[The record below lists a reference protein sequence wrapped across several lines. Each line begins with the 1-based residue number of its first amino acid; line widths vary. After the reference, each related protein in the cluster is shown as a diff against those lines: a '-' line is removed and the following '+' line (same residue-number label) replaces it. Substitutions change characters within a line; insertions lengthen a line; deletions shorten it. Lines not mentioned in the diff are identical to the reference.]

1 MPKEI
6 ITPGN
11 VPKARGF
18 SHAIKAGN
26 TIYVAGQGGIDI
38 NGQVVPGGIEA
49 QIDTAFENLQ
59 RILEAAGAKMTDVVR
74 LNYFLVDIQDLAK
87 IGNAY
92 RKYFGW
98 HFPASTAVQINALAI
113 PEMRVEVEATAVIG

>member
-6 ITPGN
+6 IAPGN
-11 VPKARGF
+11 VHKARGF

-26 TIYVAGQGGIDI
+26 TIYVAGQGGIDL

-49 QIDTAFENLQ
+49 QIDLAFDNLQ
-59 RILEAAGAKMTDVVR
+59 RILEAAGAKITDVVR

-87 IGNAY
+87 IGSAY
-92 RKYFGW
+92 RKYFGK
-98 HFPASTAVQINALAI
+98 HFPASTAVQITALAI
-113 PEMRVEVEATAVIG
+113 PEMRVEVEATAVI

>member
-6 ITPGN
+6 IACGN
-11 VPKARGF
+11 VHKARGF
-18 SHAIKAGN
+18 SQAIKAGN
-26 TIYVAGQGGIDI
+26 TIYVAGQGGIDL
-38 NGQVVPGGIEA
+38 NGQVVSGGIEA
-49 QIDTAFENLQ
+49 QIDMAFENLQ
-59 RILEAAGAKMTDVVR
+59 RILEASGAKMTDVVR
-74 LNYFLVDIQDLAK
+74 LNYFFVDMQDLSK

-98 HFPASTAVQINALAI
+98 HFPASTAVQIGALAI